1 MSGTVCLSGPRNP
14 VIIIWRGKEMR
25 GYVPSG
31 LIHWIVQFPI
41 FHNVDDTWA
50 LQSWKIDINWFT
62 LFQLNSLTKE
72 SCHWSTTLF
81 SRYQVGNNFEDLRAS
96 FWASQGLAD
105 TAGLS
110 RTHLTF
116 LECTDSC
123 CWSDLRSFQGQQS
136 SCCWRLVNL
145 FTGVELQARD
155 RVDS

>member
-1 MSGTVCLSGPRNP
+1 MCQVDWFIELC
-14 VIIIWRGKEMR
+14 IICTSYKCVLWGGGGGGG
-25 GYVPSG
+25 GYQFGEV
-31 LIHWIVQFPI
+31 FPI